1 MDGERFRVC
10 KKCLMRDMLDKG
22 EELRKLE
29 ALIERLP
36 APEKA
41 SEAVYEQRLKV
52 CQECELLMDGTCNA
66 CGCYV
71 ELRAATKGRKCP
83 KKKW

>member
-1 MDGERFRVC
+1 MSGENYRVC

-36 APEKA
+36 EPERA
-41 SEAVYEQRLKV
+41 SKEAYEERLGI
-52 CQECELLMDGTCNA
+52 CRECDLLVDGTCNA

-71 ELRAATKGRKCP
+71 ELRAATQKSKCP

>member
-29 ALIERLP
+29 VLIDRLP
-36 APEKA
+36 APERA
-41 SEAVYEQRLKV
+41 TEDVYEQRLAI
-52 CQECELLMDGTCNA
+52 CRECDLLMDGTCNA

-71 ELRAATKGRKCP
+71 ELRAATKASRCP